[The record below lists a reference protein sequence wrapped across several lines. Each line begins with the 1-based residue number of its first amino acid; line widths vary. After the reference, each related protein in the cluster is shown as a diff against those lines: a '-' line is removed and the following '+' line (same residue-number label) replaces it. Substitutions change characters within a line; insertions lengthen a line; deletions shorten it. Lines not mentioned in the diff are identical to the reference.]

1 MGRMGRSVVPAGQAT
16 GRSAYARNVSEYQ
29 QERKGFWREPDGLPT
44 TEAIALEHWAR
55 AAHDVL
61 EEVAT
66 RYHGVIREAEL
77 AERLQADTG
86 IRTTRPQDRWLPKVL
101 QPLAHLHHRDGYPPL
116 TALVVDGHG
125 WVGERYD
132 DVMRAQEELPITEN
146 AARERHAARARLA
159 CYQWAGSAPEDGG
172 VPAEV
177 LPTTRS
183 RAPRSTTAAGTRAA
197 KTPRA
202 PREPKVTAPKRV
214 AASDRPVTICPNC
227 FMAIPA
233 TGICDNCG

>member
-1 MGRMGRSVVPAGQAT
+1 MPPPSGRGHILVAM
-16 GRSAYARNVSEYQ
+16 SEYM
-29 QERKGFWREPDGLPT
+29 QERKGFWHEPDGRPT

-61 EEVAT
+61 EETAT
-66 RYHGVIREAEL
+66 TYHGVVREADL
-77 AERLQADTG
+77 AERVQVASG
-86 IRTTRPQDRWLPKVL
+86 IRTTRPLERWLPKVL

-116 TALVVDGHG
+116 TALVVDAHG

-132 DVMRAQEELPITEN
+132 DVLRAIEELPITTP
-146 AARERHAARARLA
+146 AVRERHAARSRLE

-177 LPTTRS
+177 QSTTRS
-183 RAPRSTTAAGTRAA
+183 RAPRSTTAAGTRAP
-197 KTPRA
+197 K
-202 PREPKVTAPKRV
+202 EPVATAPKRI
-214 AASDRPVTICPNC
+214 AASDRPVNVCPTC

-233 TGICDNCG
+233 TGVCDNCG